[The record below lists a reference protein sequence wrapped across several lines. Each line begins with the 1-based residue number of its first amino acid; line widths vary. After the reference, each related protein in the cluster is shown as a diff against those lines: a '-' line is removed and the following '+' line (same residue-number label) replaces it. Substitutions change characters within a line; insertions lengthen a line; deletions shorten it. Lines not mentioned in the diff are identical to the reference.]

1 MAEIVNRQALARA
14 DVLLSMKHGMTRLDN
29 VWGVGGGLRP
39 VTSLVRSMGLLLQE
53 YLSSDDTQEAARCL
67 KELEVPHFHH
77 ELVYEAV
84 VLALEAVNEET
95 ENSVVKLL
103 KSFCD
108 STIVTPDQ
116 MKNVSFS
123 LTFSFYLKFKFNFVI
138 SGNYSRLG
146 WSGRHLLRCSKR
158 RDATG
163 TIGHQ
168 VQIGRID
175 WRCFA
180 AEDSG

>member
-1 MAEIVNRQALARA
+1 MRIGQVNFQIEQYLILLLLIQLFFRQALARA

-53 YLSSDDTQEAARCL
+53 YLTSDDTVEASRCL

-95 ENSVVKLL
+95 ENSMVKLL
-103 KSFCD
+103 KSFYD
-108 STIVTPDQ
+108 STIITPDQ
-116 MKNVSFS
+116 MKNVSKIS
-123 LTFSFYLKFKFNFVI
+123 YLKYCHYFNRFFFNI
-138 SGNYSRLG
+138 S
-146 WSGRHLLRCSKR
+146 
-158 RDATG
+158 TG
-163 TIGHQ
+163 S
-168 VQIGRID
+168 
-175 WRCFA
+175 FA
-180 AEDSG
+180 CVG

>member
-1 MAEIVNRQALARA
+1 MFTRRDANCKIVNARQALARA

-116 MKNVSFS
+116 MKNVSFF
-123 LTFSFYLKFKFNFVI
+123 LTFSFYFKFKFKFSII
-138 SGNYSRLG
+138 SGNNSRLG
-146 WSGRHLLRCSKR
+146 
-158 RDATG
+158 
-163 TIGHQ
+163 
-168 VQIGRID
+168 
-175 WRCFA
+175 
-180 AEDSG
+180 

>member
-1 MAEIVNRQALARA
+1 MMIRFRQALARA

-53 YLSSDDTQEAARCL
+53 YLSSDDTKEAARCL
-67 KELEVPHFHH
+67 LELEVPHFHH
-77 ELVYEAV
+77 ELVYEAI

-95 ENSVVKLL
+95 ENSIVKLL

-116 MKNVSFS
+116 MKNVSLLLLAF
-123 LTFSFYLKFKFNFVI
+123 LPRKNIDTFDIFRAS
-138 SGNYSRLG
+138 SAS
-146 WSGRHLLRCSKR
+146 
-158 RDATG
+158 
-163 TIGHQ
+163 
-168 VQIGRID
+168 
-175 WRCFA
+175 
-180 AEDSG
+180 

>member
-1 MAEIVNRQALARA
+1 MRSGQVIKLNPIRLRIETLKQLNCVFFRQALARA

-53 YLSSDDTQEAARCL
+53 YLSSDDTLEAARCL

-84 VLALEAVNEET
+84 VLSLEAVNEET
-95 ENSVVKLL
+95 ENSIVKLL
-103 KSFCD
+103 KSFYD

-116 MKNVSFS
+116 MKNVILYF
-123 LTFSFYLKFKFNFVI
+123 LFVC
-138 SGNYSRLG
+138 
-146 WSGRHLLRCSKR
+146 WSNKY
-158 RDATG
+158 
-163 TIGHQ
+163 
-168 VQIGRID
+168 
-175 WRCFA
+175 
-180 AEDSG
+180 

>member
-1 MAEIVNRQALARA
+1 MMIRFRQALARA

-53 YLSSDDTQEAARCL
+53 YLSSDDTKEAARCL
-67 KELEVPHFHH
+67 LELEVPHFHH
-77 ELVYEAV
+77 ELVYEAI

-95 ENSVVKLL
+95 ENSIVKLL

-116 MKNVSFS
+116 MKNVSLFYY
-123 LTFSFYLKFKFNFVI
+123 LAFLPRKNIDTFDIFRAS
-138 SGNYSRLG
+138 SAS
-146 WSGRHLLRCSKR
+146 
-158 RDATG
+158 
-163 TIGHQ
+163 
-168 VQIGRID
+168 
-175 WRCFA
+175 
-180 AEDSG
+180 